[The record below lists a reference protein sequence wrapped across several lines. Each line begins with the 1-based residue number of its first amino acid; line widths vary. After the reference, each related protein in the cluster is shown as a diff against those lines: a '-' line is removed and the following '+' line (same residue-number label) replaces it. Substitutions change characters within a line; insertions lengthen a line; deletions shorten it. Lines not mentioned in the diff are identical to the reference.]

1 MLVKTF
7 GSAVFGI
14 DATTITIEVSVAQG
28 VKYYMVGLPDNAVK
42 ESWQRIETAL
52 KYVNFKMP
60 HRKIVINLAPAD
72 IKKEGS
78 AYDLPMAIGILAA
91 SEQISCANLE
101 EFLIMGE
108 LSLDGTIQPIKGALP
123 IAIQAKKDKFKN
135 LIVPKVNAREAAIV
149 SEINVFGVDKI
160 GDVVELLEGRS
171 NIRPTFVDTR
181 SEFFE
186 NINRLGI
193 DFSDVKGQENIKRA
207 LEIAAAGGHNVIL
220 IGPPGSG
227 KTMLAKRLP
236 TILPPLTLHE
246 ALETTK
252 IHSVSGI
259 LVPDST
265 LLYQR
270 PYRSPHH
277 TISDVA

>member
-135 LIVPKVNAREAAIV
+135 LIVPRVNAREAAIV

-160 GDVVELLEGRS
+160 GDVV
-171 NIRPTFVDTR
+171 
-181 SEFFE
+181 
-186 NINRLGI
+186 
-193 DFSDVKGQENIKRA
+193 
-207 LEIAAAGGHNVIL
+207 
-220 IGPPGSG
+220 
-227 KTMLAKRLP
+227 
-236 TILPPLTLHE
+236 
-246 ALETTK
+246 
-252 IHSVSGI
+252 
-259 LVPDST
+259 
-265 LLYQR
+265 
-270 PYRSPHH
+270 
-277 TISDVA
+277 